1 MVLVSII
8 MGIGVTTLLRGTI
21 DLFRADADTRPSAV
35 HLLWVLNLLLLHIVV
50 WIIRWRAGGQA
61 GWSFGEILLFL
72 FVPIILFASAEWVF
86 PPAGREVDLSTYFYD
101 NRRVFFLLQGVLSLA
116 MAIGPTLFF
125 GGTGSSF
132 TDFGSL
138 FALPFVVLLA
148 WSSNKKLHLFGALFW
163 LFSLLFVGFR
173 SLSTRMRHLGE
184 SIREQSPV

>member
-138 FALPFVVLLA
+138 FALPFVVPARMVLEQEAAFVRGPILA
-148 WSSNKKLHLFGALFW
+148 VLFI
-163 LFSLLFVGFR
+163 VR
-173 SLSTRMRHLGE
+173 RVPEPVNPDETLGG
-184 SIREQSPV
+184 IN